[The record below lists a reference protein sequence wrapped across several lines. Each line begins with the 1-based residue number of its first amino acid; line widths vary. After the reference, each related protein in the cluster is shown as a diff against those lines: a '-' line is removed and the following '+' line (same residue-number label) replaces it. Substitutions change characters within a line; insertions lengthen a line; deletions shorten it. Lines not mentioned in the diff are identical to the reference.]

1 MEDEVKKSPF
11 FEFELEPFRTREARS
26 YGLRRTSYHLRVR
39 NPPETRPVEHV
50 SIIRQFEEGLAEAID
65 KLVEDLPDHDRIQI
79 YIASRRLRSAHTS
92 ANVTVGTWRN
102 FLEPARQILS
112 AISRMLNSN
121 ESFDVDDSME
131 LDLTHITMRSPET

>member
-1 MEDEVKKSPF
+1 MEDEGKKSPF

-112 AISRMLNSN
+112 AISRMLN
-121 ESFDVDDSME
+121 
-131 LDLTHITMRSPET
+131 